1 VSTGTPLARLR
12 EHAARDESG
21 LSTLEWLGIVAVI
34 ITIIAFIPAAR
45 GLLGDAYDAIF
56 KRVDE
61 TTGEISQFSVAARGI
76 LITVT
81 AFLAFIGSAYLL
93 LYTDLGARLGFL
105 VAGAGVFGWLVIG
118 GALFVTYAPR
128 GLRPRTV
135 EGLNAFQIRIPAI
148 AMTLGAAILFVM
160 FVIALDRYEKEDDAE
175 L

>member
-1 VSTGTPLARLR
+1 
-12 EHAARDESG
+12 
-21 LSTLEWLGIVAVI
+21 LGIAAVI

-45 GLLGDAYDAIF
+45 GLIGDAYDAIF

-61 TTGEISQFSVAARGI
+61 TTGEISQFSVAARGL

-81 AFLAFIGSAYLL
+81 AFLAFIGTAYLL
-93 LYTDLGARLGFL
+93 LYTDLGARLAFL
-105 VAGAGVFGWLVIG
+105 VAGAGVFGWLFIG

-148 AMTLGAAILFVM
+148 AMTVGAAILFVM
-160 FVIALDRYEKEDDAE
+160 FVVALDRYEKETDAE

>member
-1 VSTGTPLARLR
+1 MSTGNPLARLR
-12 EHAARDESG
+12 DRAAQDERG
-21 LSTLEWLGIVAVI
+21 LSTLEWLGAVAVV

-45 GLLGDAYDAIF
+45 GLVGDAYDAVF

-61 TTGEISQFSVAARGI
+61 TTGEISQFSIAARGV
-76 LITVT
+76 LITVA
-81 AFLAFIGSAYLL
+81 AFLSFIGTAYLL
-93 LYTDLGARLGFL
+93 LFTNLGARLAFL
-105 VAGAGVFGWLVIG
+105 VAGAGLFGWLVIG

-160 FVIALDRYEKEDDAE
+160 FVVALDRFEKEDDAE

>member
-1 VSTGTPLARLR
+1 MKLPTPIARLR
-12 EHAARDESG
+12 EQAADERG
-21 LSTLEWLGIVAVI
+21 LSTLEWLGVVAVI
-34 ITIIAFIPAAR
+34 ITVIAFIPALR
-45 GLLGDAYDAIF
+45 GLVGDAYDAIF

-61 TTGEISQFSVAARGI
+61 TTGEISQFSIAARGL
-76 LITVT
+76 LISVT

-93 LYTDLGARLGFL
+93 LYTNLGARLAFL

-135 EGLNAFQIRIPAI
+135 EGLNAFQIRIPSI
-148 AMTLGAAILFVM
+148 AMTVGAAILFVM
-160 FVIALDRYEKEDDAE
+160 FLVALDRYEKEDDAE